1 MNDFNDDVYIDKYQ
15 LDEELVKQPQIFYDW
30 AKAEVIAG
38 DEASRLKDEAEVIKA
53 KIEIR
58 IRANPTLYDLPD
70 NPKEALI
77 KAAVTINRK
86 VRKANKKYLRA
97 LKTQRLLAKAE
108 KAMEH
113 RKKSLEGLV
122 SVNMQMH
129 FSTPKGVPKQD
140 FEIVEQRSNLL
151 ERARKKRKIRRRK

>member
-1 MNDFNDDVYIDKYQ
+1 MSNFNDDVIINKYK
-15 LDEELVKQPQIFYDW
+15 LDDELVRQPQKFYEW
-30 AKAEVIAG
+30 AKAEVIAA
-38 DEASRLKDEAEVIKA
+38 DEAGRLKDAVEIEKA

-58 IRANPTLYDLPD
+58 IRNNPSLYDLPD

-86 VRKANKKYLRA
+86 VRRANRKYLKA
-97 LKTQRLLAKAE
+97 LKVQRLLAKAE
-108 KAMEH
+108 KSMEH

-122 SVNMQMH
+122 SMNIQMH

-140 FEIVEQRSNLL
+140 FEIVEQRSTLL
-151 ERARKKRKIRRRK
+151 DRARKKRKIKRR